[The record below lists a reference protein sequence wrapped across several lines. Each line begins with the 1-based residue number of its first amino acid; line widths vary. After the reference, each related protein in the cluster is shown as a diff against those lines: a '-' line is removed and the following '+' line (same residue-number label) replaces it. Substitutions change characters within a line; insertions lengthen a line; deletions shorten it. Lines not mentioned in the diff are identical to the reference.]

1 MLGYSAYQNMPEMVA
16 AVDLGSNSFHMIVAR
31 VANGDLQV
39 IDRLREMVRL
49 GAGLDQSKRL
59 TAEAAERTLACLE
72 RFGQRL
78 RAMPPGTVRA
88 VGTNTLRQMRD
99 GEGFLGAAAG
109 ALGHPIE
116 VIAGREEARLVYLG
130 VAHGLAAGDERRLV
144 VDIGGGS
151 TELIVG
157 EGFTPLERESLYMG
171 CVSISRAYFPTG
183 QLNERAMIA
192 AETACALELRPV
204 KTEFRDAGWQLAVGS
219 SGTIKA
225 VEAVCL
231 ANGWSSQGITF
242 TALRALRKALIAA
255 RNMGKLTLA
264 GLADERR
271 PVFPGGVA
279 VLMSVFK
286 ALNIEQM
293 MVSDQALR
301 EGLLYEMLGRIR
313 HEDVRERTVKTLRR
327 RYKGDEQQARR
338 VETTARALLS
348 QVAGD
353 WALVGSEYADMLGW
367 AARLHEIGLAVSHSQ
382 FHKHGA
388 YLIAN
393 SDLSGFSRQE
403 QAVLAALVRGHR
415 RKLPLSEFE
424 LLAQP
429 TRGCATRLCVLLR
442 LAVLL
447 HRNRS
452 PMTKPNPLLSV
463 QDNRLLLRFPD
474 GWLGRHPLTQ
484 AELEEEDK
492 RLATAGFR
500 IELGVTPTPVRP

>member
-1 MLGYSAYQNMPEMVA
+1 MLGYSANQTPSETVA

-49 GAGLDQSKRL
+49 AAGLDETKQL
-59 TAEAAERTLACLE
+59 TGEAAERALACLE

-78 RAMPPGTVRA
+78 KSMPPGSVRA
-88 VGTNTLRQMRD
+88 VGTNTLRQMRNS
-99 GEGFLGAAAG
+99 ETFLSAAEA

-116 VIAGREEARLVYLG
+116 VIAGREEARLIYLG
-130 VAHGLAAGDERRLV
+130 VAHGLAAGDERRLL

-157 EGFTPLERESLYMG
+157 EGFTPRERESLHMG
-171 CVSISRAYFPTG
+171 CVSMSRAYFADG
-183 QLNERAMIA
+183 RLSEHVMIA

-204 KTEFRDAGWQLAVGS
+204 KNEFREAGWQLAVGS

-231 ANGWSSQGITF
+231 ANGWSTQGIPVSGLKT
-242 TALRALRKALIAA
+242 LRKALIRAQHVH
-255 RNMGKLTLA
+255 KLDLP
-264 GLADERR
+264 GLSEERR

-279 VLMSVFK
+279 VLLSVFET
-286 ALNIEQM
+286 LGIDHM

-313 HEDVRERTVKTLRR
+313 HEDVRERTVKTLRK
-327 RYKGDEQQARR
+327 RYQADKKQARR

-367 AARLHEIGLAVSHSQ
+367 AAQLHEIGLAVSHSQ

-388 YLIAN
+388 YLIGY

-403 QAVLAALVRGHR
+403 QQVLAALVRGHR
-415 RKLPLSEFE
+415 RKLPVNVFE
-424 LLAQP
+424 ALPRP
-429 TRGCATRLCVLLR
+429 TRVCAIRLCVLLR

-447 HRNRS
+447 HRSRS
-452 PMTKPNPLLSV
+452 PITKPNPLLSA
-463 QDNRLLLRFPD
+463 DGDDLLLRFPD
-474 GWLGRHPLTQ
+474 GWLERHPLTRT
-484 AELEEEDK
+484 ELEEEDR
-492 RLATAGFR
+492 RLGVAGFC
-500 IELGVTPTPVRP
+500 IHVGVTPGPAD